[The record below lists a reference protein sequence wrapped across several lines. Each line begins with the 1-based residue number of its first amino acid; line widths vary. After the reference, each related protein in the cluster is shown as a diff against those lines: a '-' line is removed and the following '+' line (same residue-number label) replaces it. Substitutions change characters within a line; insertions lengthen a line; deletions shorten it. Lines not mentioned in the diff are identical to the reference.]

1 MVDVVVALKH
11 VVDSLVRVDVCSI
24 IESNLFAC
32 RLDAEGL
39 DAGGLNAGALYTG
52 DMNTGGILTDDDLAI
67 SILTIGVLA
76 FGNIVKSVFAR
87 GLLTRGILAGAQF
100 ADGRVVLIL
109 LDAVVNLKP
118 SQLVAGPASNQ
129 LETLFLQLTSR
140 LGLWLAN
147 DMHPGH

>member
-1 MVDVVVALKH
+1 
-11 VVDSLVRVDVCSI
+11 
-24 IESNLFAC
+24 
-32 RLDAEGL
+32 
-39 DAGGLNAGALYTG
+39 
-52 DMNTGGILTDDDLAI
+52 MNTGGILTDDDLAI
-67 SILTIGVLA
+67 SIFTISVLA

-129 LETLFLQLTSR
+129 LETLLLQLTSR
-140 LGLWLAN
+140 LGS
-147 DMHPGH
+147 G